1 MLENEGLSIFP
12 FINPFYHG
20 ISTSLMMKVSNMI
33 TLCAGVV
40 TGLFDPCSNP
50 NLTGLKPDVFL
61 EKQASSWRTE
71 CLCVQLPV
79 QVMTGAEGQQSQG
92 FSCKCIYS
100 VKVLLAL
107 YLEHTF
113 HLVCFM
119 SVDNFFYSAAI
130 CWTRFLHILKKICL
144 CKITSNVV
152 ALGSWL
158 TIKLLFC
165 AVMAF

>member
-1 MLENEGLSIFP
+1 
-12 FINPFYHG
+12 
-20 ISTSLMMKVSNMI
+20 MMKVSNMI

-79 QVMTGAEGQQSQG
+79 QVMTGAEGQESQG
-92 FSCKCIYS
+92 FSCKSIYS
-100 VKVLLAL
+100 VKVAL

-119 SVDNFFYSAAI
+119 SVDTFFNSASI
-130 CWTRFLHILKKICL
+130 CWNRFLHILKKICL

-152 ALGSWL
+152 ALGDVL
-158 TIKLLFC
+158 TNKKLLFC